1 VDELWT
7 FVKKN
12 TKISLDRQPQSSV
25 SSARRAGT

>member
-12 TKISLDRQPQSSV
+12 TQMSLDRQPQSPI
-25 SSARRAGT
+25 SSPKRART

>member
-12 TKISLDRQPQSSV
+12 TKISLDRQPPSPISSPKR
-25 SSARRAGT
+25 ART